1 MKRIKNINEIKQYTE
16 EYLDCFI
23 SLSNGMV
30 RSSKEIT
37 YNTKTNTFLIF
48 HSISGTEE
56 ELTEKE
62 FETTN
67 IFQALQNNNLYK
79 Y

>member
-16 EYLDCFI
+16 DYLDCFI
-23 SLSNGMV
+23 SLSNGMI
-30 RSSKEIT
+30 RSSKEII
-37 YNTKTNTFLIF
+37 YNTETNTFTIF
-48 HSISGTEE
+48 HFISDTYE

-62 FETTN
+62 FKTTN
-67 IFQALQNNNLYK
+67 IFESLKNNNLYK